1 MNAWSGPRFYHSKLE
16 DNPWLR
22 VQLNAPI
29 KITSVTVGN
38 RKGCCGDRLKNLE
51 IRAGMN
57 NDLTNEV
64 VGFYEGPGK
73 TGEQYTIRLK
83 VPVVAE
89 FLSFQ
94 LKGKKQYLQIE
105 GIRLNEQP
113 ALGEYK
119 LNFTLDY
126 IIHQRW
132 GRLFSKKIGPPPSVI

>member
-64 VGFYEGPGK
+64 VGFYKGPGK

-94 LKGKKQYLQIE
+94 LKGKQQYLQIE

-113 ALGEYK
+113 SLGEYK
-119 LNFTLDY
+119 INFTLY
-126 IIHQRW
+126 IVNRGW
-132 GRLFSKKIGPPPSVI
+132 DVLFYLN

>member
-1 MNAWSGPRFYHSKLE
+1 
-16 DNPWLR
+16 
-22 VQLNAPI
+22 
-29 KITSVTVGN
+29 
-38 RKGCCGDRLKNLE
+38 
-51 IRAGMN
+51 MN

-132 GRLFSKKIGPPPSVI
+132 GRLFSKKIGPPPERYLNLPPIYQFFCYRISRIAYVLI